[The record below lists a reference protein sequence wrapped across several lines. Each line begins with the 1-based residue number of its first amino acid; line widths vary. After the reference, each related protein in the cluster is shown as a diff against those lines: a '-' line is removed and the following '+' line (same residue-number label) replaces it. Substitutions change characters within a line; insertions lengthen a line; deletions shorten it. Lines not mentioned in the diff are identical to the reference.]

1 MRCAYLLALEGLSPC
16 KMDRPSMCGNHPEAT
31 TLCLTGTKNGVAG
44 WWEFLKQNALHGMV
58 MVEEDA
64 KAMMVALFTADLPP
78 ATLLPEGPC
87 ISAVFLVLMIYCQSL
102 RFIVH
107 AFDSKNNPTDLV
119 TEQELPSQH
128 AFLRSERE
136 RRMETA

>member
-1 MRCAYLLALEGLSPC
+1 VQ
-16 KMDRPSMCGNHPEAT
+16 
-31 TLCLTGTKNGVAG
+31 CLTGTKNGVAG

-102 RFIVH
+102 RCMANQFITNSPYCPAGCTRVIV
-107 AFDSKNNPTDLV
+107 NL
-119 TEQELPSQH
+119 
-128 AFLRSERE
+128 
-136 RRMETA
+136 